1 VVNQLKAYNL
11 TTAYADG
18 SAPLYPLTN
27 APVFSQHGGA
37 VAAGFQLGISAPNGT
52 IYYTTSGA
60 DPRAVGGAI
69 AGAAYTGAIPIIQS
83 VVTVKARV
91 LNGAEWSAMT
101 EATFFADVV
110 APSTLNIVFSEIH
123 YHPAVASLSEQ
134 AAGFTD
140 ADAFEYIELMNV
152 STSSVNLTGAY
163 FATGIDYVFPATVL
177 SPGGRLTLARNAGA
191 FALRYGFAPSGVYD
205 GRLSNSGENLILR
218 AVDGVTNIRNCA
230 YGVVSPWPIEPDGF
244 GPSLVLRN
252 PLANPDHNVASNWRA
267 SAALSP
273 GGSDSSS
280 YLGWKGLHGITNE
293 NDDGDGDGLLPLLEY
308 ALGGSPSGA
317 SSSHL
322 PTTTRNPDGTVTII
336 VRRAL
341 SAGEVIHTIE
351 QTSSLTTPFVPADA
365 IITSVTASGLFET
378 WIHQVPATSDGA
390 RFFRVRFQAQ

>member
-1 VVNQLKAYNL
+1 LQNDRTGPVNGGNQTNFSYSNPQWIFQDLCFSPEFRLRVADRAHKHLFKGGAMTPAAAQARLDALAAKINLAVKGHSMRGGDTARTPAFNAADWQAAVTGARNYLSNRQTTVVNQLKAYNL

-134 AAGFTD
+134 AAGFT
-140 ADAFEYIELMNV
+140 M
-152 STSSVNLTGAY
+152 
-163 FATGIDYVFPATVL
+163 
-177 SPGGRLTLARNAGA
+177 
-191 FALRYGFAPSGVYD
+191 GV
-205 GRLSNSGENLILR
+205 
-218 AVDGVTNIRNCA
+218 
-230 YGVVSPWPIEPDGF
+230 
-244 GPSLVLRN
+244 
-252 PLANPDHNVASNWRA
+252 
-267 SAALSP
+267 
-273 GGSDSSS
+273 
-280 YLGWKGLHGITNE
+280 
-293 NDDGDGDGLLPLLEY
+293 
-308 ALGGSPSGA
+308 
-317 SSSHL
+317 
-322 PTTTRNPDGTVTII
+322 
-336 VRRAL
+336 
-341 SAGEVIHTIE
+341 
-351 QTSSLTTPFVPADA
+351 
-365 IITSVTASGLFET
+365 SVTAVKT
-378 WIHQVPATSDGA
+378 
-390 RFFRVRFQAQ
+390 